1 MEFLNIAL
9 TVVAIVGGGI
19 LLLAVAC
26 DLVSEYWRSK

>member
-9 TVVAIVGGGI
+9 TVVAIVSGGI

-26 DLVSEYWRSK
+26 DLVAEYWRNK